1 MKPLKL
7 LLLLLLIGCGP
18 VPSVPEDL
26 RPLVDQFLA
35 DAERHGIVL
44 HQRPEAGVI
53 RKAKL
58 AGTEHGICSRRFRAL
73 NTGPRFVITIEE
85 NLPPGFYLKT
95 VVYHELGHC
104 LLLLPH
110 SDNSDDIMAP
120 TTIHLR
126 PDAWEASVQRMM
138 RTAGLPGR

>member
-35 DAERHGIVL
+35 DAE
-44 HQRPEAGVI
+44 VI